1 MSIQWEIEFYELSDG
16 YKPVFDFIDSL
27 STKEKAKVINEIEL
41 LKDYGIELGPPKLW
55 KIKGKRYNGLWE
67 LRIRFSSN
75 YYRIFYFLFRG
86 RLFVLLHAF
95 IKKKN
100 KTDIKELE
108 IAKNRMNEYKNSRR

>member
-1 MSIQWEIEFYELSDG
+1 MNIYWEIEFYELSDG
-16 YKPVFDFIDSL
+16 YKPVFDFIDNL
-27 STKEKAKVINEIEL
+27 PTKEKAKVVNEIEL
-41 LKDYGIELGPPKLW
+41 LEDYGIELGSPKLC

-75 YYRIFYFLFRG
+75 YYRIFYFLFQG
-86 RLFVLLHAF
+86 KVFVLLYGF

-108 IAKNRMNEYKNSRR
+108 IAKNRMYKYMNSRR

>member
-1 MSIQWEIEFYELSDG
+1 MNVNWEIEFYELSDG
-16 YKPVFDFIDSL
+16 NKPVFNFIDSL
-27 STKEKAKVINEIEL
+27 PTKEKAKVIGEIEL
-41 LKDYGIELGPPKLW
+41 LENYGTELGPPRLR

-75 YYRIFYFLFRG
+75 YYRIFYFLFQG
-86 RLFVLLHAF
+86 RLFVLLHGF

-108 IAKNRMNEYKNSRR
+108 IAKNRMNEYINSRR

>member
-1 MSIQWEIEFYELSDG
+1 MNINWEIEFYELSDG

-27 STKEKAKVINEIEL
+27 PTKEKAKVVNEIGL
-41 LKDYGIELGPPKLW
+41 LEDYGTELGPLKLR

-75 YYRIFYFLFRG
+75 YYRILYFLFQG
-86 RLFVLLHAF
+86 KVFVLLHGF

-100 KTDIKELE
+100 KTDINELE

>member
-1 MSIQWEIEFYELSDG
+1 MNTQWEIEFYELSDG

-27 STKEKAKVINEIEL
+27 PTKEKAKVIDEIEL
-41 LKDYGIELGPPKLW
+41 LKDYGIELGPPKLL

-75 YYRIFYFLFRG
+75 YYRIFYFLFQSRV
-86 RLFVLLHAF
+86 FVLLHGF

-108 IAKNRMNEYKNSRR
+108 IEKNRMNEYKNSRR